1 MPHRRWSDEAKAR
14 VLGEAMTVDSIGF
27 TPLELRLARDR
38 CWCFGSSVNEVPMTK
53 LVHNPFSQDIYAD
66 AAVGFFTYNGNM
78 RITLE
83 SVRSDY
89 TQEPIATDR
98 VVVGRLVMPV
108 AAAEALAKGI
118 LEQLERLK
126 AESAIQRSTTVQ

>member
-1 MPHRRWSDEAKAR
+1 MP
-14 VLGEAMTVDSIGF
+14 
-27 TPLELRLARDR
+27 
-38 CWCFGSSVNEVPMTK
+38 K

-66 AAVGFFTYNGNM
+66 AAVGFVTYNGNM

-98 VVVGRLVMPV
+98 VVVGRLVIPV

-118 LEQLERLK
+118 LEQVERLRT
-126 AESAIQRSTTVQ
+126 ESGFNLQQRCSEREMKVSIPTTTP

>member
-1 MPHRRWSDEAKAR
+1 
-14 VLGEAMTVDSIGF
+14 
-27 TPLELRLARDR
+27 
-38 CWCFGSSVNEVPMTK
+38 MTK

-66 AAVGFFTYNGNM
+66 SAVGFFTYNGNM

-126 AESAIQRSTTVQ
+126 AESAIQSSTRVQ

>member
-1 MPHRRWSDEAKAR
+1 MP
-14 VLGEAMTVDSIGF
+14 
-27 TPLELRLARDR
+27 
-38 CWCFGSSVNEVPMTK
+38 K

-66 AAVGFFTYNGNM
+66 AAVGFVTYNGNM

-98 VVVGRLVMPV
+98 VVVGRLVIPV

-118 LEQLERLK
+118 LEQVERLRT
-126 AESAIQRSTTVQ
+126 ESGVQPPATVQ

>member
-1 MPHRRWSDEAKAR
+1 
-14 VLGEAMTVDSIGF
+14 
-27 TPLELRLARDR
+27 
-38 CWCFGSSVNEVPMTK
+38 MTK

-66 AAVGFFTYNGNM
+66 ATVGFFTYNGNM

-98 VVVGRLVMPV
+98 VVVGRSSCLS
-108 AAAEALAKGI
+108 LLQRHWRK
-118 LEQLERLK
+118 
-126 AESAIQRSTTVQ
+126 ESWTS

>member
-1 MPHRRWSDEAKAR
+1 
-14 VLGEAMTVDSIGF
+14 
-27 TPLELRLARDR
+27 
-38 CWCFGSSVNEVPMTK
+38 MTK

-108 AAAEALAKGI
+108 AAAEAMAKGI

-126 AESAIQRSTTVQ
+126 TEPAIQPSTTVQ

>member
-1 MPHRRWSDEAKAR
+1 
-14 VLGEAMTVDSIGF
+14 
-27 TPLELRLARDR
+27 
-38 CWCFGSSVNEVPMTK
+38 MTK
-53 LVHNPFSQDIYAD
+53 LIHNPYSQDIYAD
-66 AAVGFFTYNGNM
+66 AAVGFFTYSGNM

-83 SVRSDY
+83 SVRSNY

-126 AESAIQRSTTVQ
+126 AEPVVQSSTTVQ